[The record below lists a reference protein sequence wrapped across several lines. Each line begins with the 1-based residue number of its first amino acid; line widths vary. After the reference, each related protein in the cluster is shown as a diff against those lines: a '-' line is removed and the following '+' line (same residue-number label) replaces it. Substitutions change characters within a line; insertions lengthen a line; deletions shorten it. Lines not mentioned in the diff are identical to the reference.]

1 MSPDTG
7 LLPSG
12 GYPESAK
19 LGPDA
24 QRPGPL
30 LPQFPQ
36 WLLHTLPR
44 PLEPLLHCLVP
55 PSAVRIDTPLQTQ
68 KDLELPLSFHLVIA
82 LQPRPASRG
91 YSKGVRL
98 SGTVVGCKVLTTK

>member
-19 LGPDA
+19 LGPNA

-36 WLLHTLPR
+36 WLLQTLPR
-44 PLEPLLHCLVP
+44 PLEPLLHCLLP

-68 KDLELPLSFHLVIA
+68 KDLELPFPSTLSSHCSPGQLPGVTPRVSACQA
-82 LQPRPASRG
+82 LWWDI
-91 YSKGVRL
+91 K
-98 SGTVVGCKVLTTK
+98 C